1 MNIDFL
7 RRCGSPT
14 LELFFAGWGMDSRPF
29 AWAADLPHIA
39 NCDFAVCYD
48 YTGMEL
54 ESPDKASVDQASV
67 NLANANLANAN
78 QARPD
83 IRGYSE
89 VRVRAWSLGVYAAS
103 LVLPGLGSNVST
115 AVAINGT
122 LWPVDDELGIPH
134 AVYDATAAN
143 LSAESL
149 ERFNRRMC
157 GAHRAVFESRKP
169 LRSVDSLRAELL
181 HIRECAAD
189 RSRPQFKGWTQ
200 AVLSSRDKIFPIAN
214 MRRAWPATPQLELD
228 EPHYMPDIPFVTA
241 E

>member
-7 RRCGSPT
+7 RRSGSPT

-29 AWAADLPHIA
+29 AWAADSPHTA
-39 NCDFAVCYD
+39 DCDFAVCYD
-48 YTGMEL
+48 YTDIQL
-54 ESPDKASVDQASV
+54 DKV
-67 NLANANLANAN
+67 NQANAKLH
-78 QARPD
+78 
-83 IRGYSE
+83 GYSK

-103 LVLPGLGSNVST
+103 LVLPDMGCAIST

-143 LSAESL
+143 LTAESL

-157 GAHRAVFESRKP
+157 GAHRAVFEQRRP
-169 LRSVDSLRAELL
+169 LRTVDSLRAELL
-181 HIRECAAD
+181 NIRECAAD
-189 RSRPQFKGWTQ
+189 RAKPQFTGWTQ

-228 EPHYMPDIPFVTA
+228 EPHYMPDIPFVTV

>member
-7 RRCGSPT
+7 RRSGSPT

-29 AWAADLPHIA
+29 AWAADAPHTA
-39 NCDFAVCYD
+39 DCDFAVCYD
-48 YTGMEL
+48 YTDIQL
-54 ESPDKASVDQASV
+54 DKV
-67 NLANANLANAN
+67 NQANAQLH
-78 QARPD
+78 
-83 IRGYSE
+83 GYSK

-103 LVLPGLGSNVST
+103 LVLPDMGCAIST

-143 LSAESL
+143 LTDESL

-157 GAHRAVFESRKP
+157 GAHRAVFEQRRP

-189 RSRPQFKGWTQ
+189 RTRPQFTGWTQ

-214 MRRAWPATPQLELD
+214 MRRAWAATPQLELD

>member
-7 RRCGSPT
+7 RRSGSPT

-29 AWAADLPHIA
+29 AWAADSPHTA
-39 NCDFAVCYD
+39 DCDFAVCYD
-48 YTGMEL
+48 YTDIQL
-54 ESPDKASVDQASV
+54 DKV
-67 NLANANLANAN
+67 NQANAK
-78 QARPD
+78 
-83 IRGYSE
+83 IHGYSE

-103 LVLPGLGSNVST
+103 LVLPGLCCAIST

-122 LWPVDDELGIPH
+122 LWPVDDEMGIPH

-143 LSAESL
+143 LTAESL

-157 GAHRAVFESRKP
+157 GAHRPVFEARRP
-169 LRSVDSLRAELL
+169 LRTVDSLRAELL

-189 RSRPQFKGWTQ
+189 RTRPQFTGWTQ

-214 MRRAWPATPQLELD
+214 LRRAWPVTPQLELD
-228 EPHYMPDIPFVTA
+228 EPHYMPDIPFVTV

>member
-7 RRCGSPT
+7 RRSGSPT

-29 AWAADLPHIA
+29 AWAADSPHTA
-39 NCDFAVCYD
+39 DCDFAVCYD
-48 YTGMEL
+48 YTDIQL
-54 ESPDKASVDQASV
+54 DKV
-67 NLANANLANAN
+67 NQANAK
-78 QARPD
+78 
-83 IRGYSE
+83 IHGYSK

-103 LVLPGLGSNVST
+103 LVLPDMGCAIST

-143 LSAESL
+143 LTAESL

-157 GAHRAVFESRKP
+157 GAHRAVFEQRRP

-189 RSRPQFKGWTQ
+189 RTRPQFTGWTQ

-214 MRRAWPATPQLELD
+214 MRRAWAATPQLELD
-228 EPHYMPDIPFVTA
+228 EPHYMPDIPFVTV

>member
-7 RRCGSPT
+7 RRNGSPT

-29 AWAADLPHIA
+29 AWAADSPYTA
-39 NCDFAVCYD
+39 DCDFAVCYD
-48 YTGMEL
+48 YTDIQL
-54 ESPDKASVDQASV
+54 DKV
-67 NLANANLANAN
+67 NQANAK
-78 QARPD
+78 
-83 IRGYSE
+83 IHGYSK

-103 LVLPGLGSNVST
+103 LVLPDMGCAIST

-143 LSAESL
+143 LTAESL

-157 GAHRAVFESRKP
+157 GAHRPVFEARRP
-169 LRSVDSLRAELL
+169 LRTLDSLRAELL
-181 HIRECAAD
+181 NIRERAAD
-189 RSRPQFKGWTQ
+189 RAKPQFTGWTQ

-228 EPHYMPDIPFVTA
+228 EPHYMPDIPFVTV

>member
-7 RRCGSPT
+7 RCSGSPT

-29 AWAADLPHIA
+29 AWAADSPHTA
-39 NCDFAVCYD
+39 DCDFAVCYD
-48 YTGMEL
+48 YTDIQL
-54 ESPDKASVDQASV
+54 DKV
-67 NLANANLANAN
+67 NQANAQLH
-78 QARPD
+78 
-83 IRGYSE
+83 GYSK

-103 LVLPGLGSNVST
+103 LVLPDMGCAIST

-143 LSAESL
+143 LTAESL

-157 GAHRAVFESRKP
+157 GAHRAVFEQRRP

-189 RSRPQFKGWTQ
+189 RTRPQFTGWTQ

-214 MRRAWPATPQLELD
+214 MRRAWAATPQLELD
-228 EPHYMPDIPFVTA
+228 EPHYMPDIPFVTV

>member
-7 RRCGSPT
+7 RCSGSPT

-29 AWAADLPHIA
+29 AWAADAPHTA
-39 NCDFAVCYD
+39 DCDFAVCYD
-48 YTGMEL
+48 YTDIQL
-54 ESPDKASVDQASV
+54 DKV
-67 NLANANLANAN
+67 NQANAKLH
-78 QARPD
+78 
-83 IRGYSE
+83 GYSK

-103 LVLPGLGSNVST
+103 LVLPDMGCAIST

-143 LSAESL
+143 LTAESL

-157 GAHRAVFESRKP
+157 GAHRPVFEARRP
-169 LRSVDSLRAELL
+169 LRTVDSLRAELL
-181 HIRECAAD
+181 NIRECAAD
-189 RSRPQFKGWTQ
+189 RAKPQFTGWTQ

-214 MRRAWPATPQLELD
+214 MRRAWPATPQFELD
-228 EPHYMPDIPFVTA
+228 EPHYMPDIPFVTV

>member
-14 LELFFAGWGMDSRPF
+14 LELFFAGWGMDSRAF
-29 AWAADLPHIA
+29 AWAADSPHTA
-39 NCDFAVCYD
+39 SCDFAVCYD
-48 YTGMEL
+48 YTDMEL
-54 ESPDKASVDQASV
+54 DGAA
-67 NLANANLANAN
+67 
-78 QARPD
+78 
-83 IRGYSE
+83 IRTYSE

-103 LVLPGLGSNVST
+103 LVLPGLGCNVRR

-134 AVYDATAAN
+134 AVYDATAAS

-157 GAHRAVFESRKP
+157 GAHRPVFEARRP
-169 LRSVDSLRAELL
+169 MRTVDSLRAELL
-181 HIRECAAD
+181 HIRNSAAD
-189 RSRPQFKGWTQ
+189 RSRPQFTGWTQ
-200 AVLSSRDKIFPIAN
+200 AVLSSRDRIFPIAN
-214 MRRAWPATPQLELD
+214 LRRAWAATPQLELD

>member
-7 RRCGSPT
+7 RRSGSPT

-29 AWAADLPHIA
+29 AWAADAPHTA
-39 NCDFAVCYD
+39 DCDFAVCYD
-48 YTGMEL
+48 YTDIQL
-54 ESPDKASVDQASV
+54 DKV
-67 NLANANLANAN
+67 NQANAQLH
-78 QARPD
+78 
-83 IRGYSE
+83 GYSK

-103 LVLPGLGSNVST
+103 LVLPDMGCAIST

-143 LSAESL
+143 LTDESL

-157 GAHRAVFESRKP
+157 GAHRAVFEQRRP

-189 RSRPQFKGWTQ
+189 RTRPQFTGWTQ

-214 MRRAWPATPQLELD
+214 MRRAWAATPQLELD
-228 EPHYMPDIPFVTA
+228 EPHYMPDIPFVTV

>member
-7 RRCGSPT
+7 RCSGSPT

-29 AWAADLPHIA
+29 AWAADAPHTA
-39 NCDFAVCYD
+39 DCDFAVCYD
-48 YTGMEL
+48 YTDIQL
-54 ESPDKASVDQASV
+54 DKV
-67 NLANANLANAN
+67 NQANAKLH
-78 QARPD
+78 
-83 IRGYSE
+83 GYSK

-103 LVLPGLGSNVST
+103 LVLPDMGCAIST

-143 LSAESL
+143 LTDESL

-157 GAHRAVFESRKP
+157 GAHWAVFEQRRP

-189 RSRPQFKGWTQ
+189 RTRPQFTGWTQ

-214 MRRAWPATPQLELD
+214 MRRAWSATPQLELD
-228 EPHYMPDIPFVTA
+228 EPHYMPDIPFVTV

>member
-7 RRCGSPT
+7 RRSGSPT

-29 AWAADLPHIA
+29 AWAADSPHTA
-39 NCDFAVCYD
+39 DCDFAVCYD
-48 YTGMEL
+48 YTDIQL
-54 ESPDKASVDQASV
+54 DKV
-67 NLANANLANAN
+67 NQANAQLH
-78 QARPD
+78 
-83 IRGYSE
+83 GYSK

-103 LVLPGLGSNVST
+103 LVLPDMGCAIST

-143 LSAESL
+143 LTAESL

-157 GAHRAVFESRKP
+157 GAHRAVFEQRRP

-189 RSRPQFKGWTQ
+189 RTRPQFTGWTQ

-214 MRRAWPATPQLELD
+214 MRRAWAATPQLELD
-228 EPHYMPDIPFVTA
+228 EPHYMPDIPFVTV

>member
-7 RRCGSPT
+7 RHSGSPT

-29 AWAADLPHIA
+29 AWAADSPHTA
-39 NCDFAVCYD
+39 DCDFAVCYD
-48 YTGMEL
+48 YTDIQL
-54 ESPDKASVDQASV
+54 DKV
-67 NLANANLANAN
+67 NQANAKLH
-78 QARPD
+78 
-83 IRGYSE
+83 GYSK

-103 LVLPGLGSNVST
+103 LVLPDMGCAIST

-143 LSAESL
+143 LTAESL

-157 GAHRAVFESRKP
+157 GAHRAVFEQRRP

-189 RSRPQFKGWTQ
+189 RTRPQFTGWTQ

-214 MRRAWPATPQLELD
+214 MRRAWAATPQLELD
-228 EPHYMPDIPFVTA
+228 EPHYMPDIPFVTV

>member
-7 RRCGSPT
+7 RRCGTAT

-29 AWAADLPHIA
+29 AWAADSPHTA
-39 NCDFAVCYD
+39 GCDFAVCYD
-48 YTGMEL
+48 YTDMQL
-54 ESPDKASVDQASV
+54 TSVDQAS
-67 NLANANLANAN
+67 A
-78 QARPD
+78 D
-83 IRGYSE
+83 ISGYGE
-89 VRVRAWSLGVYAAS
+89 VRVRAWSLGVYVAS
-103 LVLPGLGSNVST
+103 LVVPGLGCKVSK

-134 AVYDATAAN
+134 AVYDATAAS

-157 GAHRAVFESRKP
+157 GAHRPVFEARRP

-181 HIRECAAD
+181 HIRDCAAD
-189 RSRPQFKGWTQ
+189 RSRPQFTGWTQ
-200 AVLSSRDKIFPIAN
+200 AVLSSRDKIFPVAN
-214 MRRAWPATPQLELD
+214 MRRAWPETPRLELD

>member
-7 RRCGSPT
+7 RRSGSPT

-29 AWAADLPHIA
+29 AWAADSPHTA
-39 NCDFAVCYD
+39 DCDFAVCYD
-48 YTGMEL
+48 YTDIQL
-54 ESPDKASVDQASV
+54 DKV
-67 NLANANLANAN
+67 NQANAQLH
-78 QARPD
+78 
-83 IRGYSE
+83 GYSK

-103 LVLPGLGSNVST
+103 LVLPDMGCAIST

-122 LWPVDDELGIPH
+122 LWPVDDDLGIPH

-157 GAHRAVFESRKP
+157 GAHRAIFESRRP

-189 RSRPQFKGWTQ
+189 RSRPQFTGWTQ

>member
-7 RRCGSPT
+7 RCSGCPT

-29 AWAADLPHIA
+29 AWAADSPHTA
-39 NCDFAVCYD
+39 GCDFAVCYD
-48 YTGMEL
+48 YTNMEL
-54 ESPDKASVDQASV
+54 DGSA
-67 NLANANLANAN
+67 
-78 QARPD
+78 
-83 IRGYSE
+83 IRTYSE

-103 LVLPGLGSNVST
+103 IVLPGLGCTVGK

-134 AVYDATAAN
+134 AVYDGTAAS

-157 GAHRAVFESRKP
+157 GAHRAVFETRKP
-169 LRSVDSLRAELL
+169 LRSVDSLLAELL
-181 HIRECAAD
+181 YIRECAAD
-189 RSRPQFKGWTQ
+189 RSRPQFTGWTQ

>member
-7 RRCGSPT
+7 RRSGSPT

-29 AWAADLPHIA
+29 AWAADSPHTA
-39 NCDFAVCYD
+39 DCDFAVCYD
-48 YTGMEL
+48 YTDIQL
-54 ESPDKASVDQASV
+54 DKV
-67 NLANANLANAN
+67 NQANAQLH
-78 QARPD
+78 
-83 IRGYSE
+83 GYSK

-103 LVLPGLGSNVST
+103 LVLPDMGCAIST

-143 LSAESL
+143 LTAESL

-157 GAHRAVFESRKP
+157 GAHRAVFEQRRP
-169 LRSVDSLRAELL
+169 LRTVDSLRAELL

-189 RSRPQFKGWTQ
+189 RTRPQFTGWTQ

-214 MRRAWPATPQLELD
+214 MRRAWSATPQLELD
-228 EPHYMPDIPFVTA
+228 EPHYMPDIPFVTV

>member
-7 RRCGSPT
+7 RCSGSPT

-29 AWAADLPHIA
+29 AWAADAPHTA
-39 NCDFAVCYD
+39 DCDFAVCYD
-48 YTGMEL
+48 YTDIQL
-54 ESPDKASVDQASV
+54 DKV
-67 NLANANLANAN
+67 NQANAKLH
-78 QARPD
+78 
-83 IRGYSE
+83 GYSK

-103 LVLPGLGSNVST
+103 LVLPDMGCAIST

-143 LSAESL
+143 LTAESL

-157 GAHRAVFESRKP
+157 GAHRAVFEQRRP

-189 RSRPQFKGWTQ
+189 RTRPQFTGWTQ

-214 MRRAWPATPQLELD
+214 MRRAWSATPQLELD
-228 EPHYMPDIPFVTA
+228 EPHYMPDIPFVTV

>member
-7 RRCGSPT
+7 RRNGSPT

-29 AWAADLPHIA
+29 AWAADSPYTA
-39 NCDFAVCYD
+39 DCDFAVCYD
-48 YTGMEL
+48 YTDIQL
-54 ESPDKASVDQASV
+54 DKV
-67 NLANANLANAN
+67 NQANAK
-78 QARPD
+78 
-83 IRGYSE
+83 IHGYSK

-103 LVLPGLGSNVST
+103 LVLPDMGCAIST

-143 LSAESL
+143 LTAESL

-157 GAHRAVFESRKP
+157 GAHRSIFEARRP

-181 HIRECAAD
+181 HIRQCAAD
-189 RSRPQFKGWTQ
+189 RARPQFTGWTQ

-228 EPHYMPDIPFVTA
+228 EPHYMPDIPFVTV

>member
-7 RRCGSPT
+7 RRSGSPT

-29 AWAADLPHIA
+29 AWAADSPHTA
-39 NCDFAVCYD
+39 DCDFAVCYD
-48 YTGMEL
+48 YTDIQL
-54 ESPDKASVDQASV
+54 DKV
-67 NLANANLANAN
+67 NQANAQLH
-78 QARPD
+78 
-83 IRGYSE
+83 GYSK

-103 LVLPGLGSNVST
+103 LVLPDMGCAIST

-143 LSAESL
+143 LTAESL

-157 GAHRAVFESRKP
+157 GAHRAVFEQRRP

-189 RSRPQFKGWTQ
+189 RTRPQFTGWTQ

-228 EPHYMPDIPFVTA
+228 ESHYMPDIPFVTV

>member
-7 RRCGSPT
+7 RRSGSPT

-29 AWAADLPHIA
+29 AWAADSPHTA
-39 NCDFAVCYD
+39 DCDFAVCYD
-48 YTGMEL
+48 YTDIQL
-54 ESPDKASVDQASV
+54 DKV
-67 NLANANLANAN
+67 NQANAK
-78 QARPD
+78 
-83 IRGYSE
+83 IHGYSE

-103 LVLPGLGSNVST
+103 LVLPSLGCAIST

-143 LSAESL
+143 LTAESL

-157 GAHRAVFESRKP
+157 GAHRAVFEQRRP

-189 RSRPQFKGWTQ
+189 RTRPQFTGWTQ

>member
-7 RRCGSPT
+7 RRSGSPT

-29 AWAADLPHIA
+29 AWAADAPHTA
-39 NCDFAVCYD
+39 DCDFAVCYD
-48 YTGMEL
+48 YTDIQL
-54 ESPDKASVDQASV
+54 DKV
-67 NLANANLANAN
+67 NQANAQLH
-78 QARPD
+78 
-83 IRGYSE
+83 GYSK

-103 LVLPGLGSNVST
+103 LVLPDMGCAIST

-143 LSAESL
+143 LTAESL

-157 GAHRAVFESRKP
+157 GAHRAVFEQRRP

-189 RSRPQFKGWTQ
+189 RTRPQFTGWTQ

-214 MRRAWPATPQLELD
+214 MRRAWAATPQLELD

>member
-7 RRCGSPT
+7 RCSGSPT

-29 AWAADLPHIA
+29 AWAADSPHTA
-39 NCDFAVCYD
+39 DCDFAVCYD
-48 YTGMEL
+48 YTDIQL
-54 ESPDKASVDQASV
+54 DRVNQASAK
-67 NLANANLANAN
+67 LH
-78 QARPD
+78 
-83 IRGYSE
+83 GYSE

-103 LVLPGLGSNVST
+103 LVLPGLCCAIST

-122 LWPVDDELGIPH
+122 LWPVDDEMGIPH

-143 LSAESL
+143 LTAESL

-157 GAHRAVFESRKP
+157 GAHRPVFEARRP
-169 LRSVDSLRAELL
+169 LRTVDSLRAELL
-181 HIRECAAD
+181 NIRECAAD
-189 RSRPQFKGWTQ
+189 RAKPQFTGWTQ

-214 MRRAWPATPQLELD
+214 MRRAWSATPQLELD
-228 EPHYMPDIPFVTA
+228 EPHYMPDIPFVTV

>member
-7 RRCGSPT
+7 RRSGSPT

-29 AWAADLPHIA
+29 AWAADSPHTA
-39 NCDFAVCYD
+39 DCDFAVCYD
-48 YTGMEL
+48 YTDIQL
-54 ESPDKASVDQASV
+54 DRVNQASAK
-67 NLANANLANAN
+67 LH
-78 QARPD
+78 
-83 IRGYSE
+83 GYSE

-103 LVLPGLGSNVST
+103 LVLPDMGCAIST

-143 LSAESL
+143 LTAESL

-157 GAHRAVFESRKP
+157 GAHRAVFEQRRP

-189 RSRPQFKGWTQ
+189 RTRPQFTGWTQ

-214 MRRAWPATPQLELD
+214 MRRAWAATPQLELD
-228 EPHYMPDIPFVTA
+228 EPHYMPDIPFVTV

>member
-7 RRCGSPT
+7 RCSGSPT

-29 AWAADLPHIA
+29 AWAADSPHSA
-39 NCDFAVCYD
+39 SCDFAVCYD
-48 YTGMEL
+48 YTDMEL
-54 ESPDKASVDQASV
+54 ASPDKASV
-67 NLANANLANAN
+67 NLANANLV
-78 QARPD
+78 RPD
-83 IRGYSE
+83 LRSYSNL
-89 VRVRAWSLGVYAAS
+89 RVRAWSLGVYAAS
-103 LVLPGLGSNVST
+103 LVLPGLGCNVSK

-122 LWPVDDELGIPH
+122 LWPIDDELGIPH
-134 AVYDATAAN
+134 AVYDATAAS

-157 GAHRAVFESRKP
+157 GAHRAVFEARRP
-169 LRSVDSLRAELL
+169 LRTVDSLRAELL

-189 RSRPQFKGWTQ
+189 RGRAQFTGWTQ

-214 MRRAWPATPQLELD
+214 MRRAWPVTPQLELD
-228 EPHYMPDIPFVTA
+228 EPHYMPDIPFVTV

>member
-7 RRCGSPT
+7 RRSGSPT

-29 AWAADLPHIA
+29 AWAADSPHTA
-39 NCDFAVCYD
+39 DCDFAVCYD
-48 YTGMEL
+48 YTDMQL
-54 ESPDKASVDQASV
+54 DKV
-67 NLANANLANAN
+67 NQANAK
-78 QARPD
+78 
-83 IRGYSE
+83 IHGYSE

-103 LVLPGLGSNVST
+103 LVLPGLCCAIST

-143 LSAESL
+143 LTAESL

-157 GAHRAVFESRKP
+157 GAHRPIFEARRP
-169 LRSVDSLRAELL
+169 LRTVDSLRAELL
-181 HIRECAAD
+181 NIRECAAD
-189 RSRPQFKGWTQ
+189 RAKPQFTGWTQ

-214 MRRAWPATPQLELD
+214 MRRAWPATPQFELD

>member
-7 RRCGSPT
+7 RRSGSPT

-29 AWAADLPHIA
+29 AWAADAPHTA
-39 NCDFAVCYD
+39 DCDFAVCYD
-48 YTGMEL
+48 YTDIQL
-54 ESPDKASVDQASV
+54 DKV
-67 NLANANLANAN
+67 NQANAKLH
-78 QARPD
+78 
-83 IRGYSE
+83 GYSK

-103 LVLPGLGSNVST
+103 LVLPDMGCAIST

-143 LSAESL
+143 LTAESL

-157 GAHRAVFESRKP
+157 GAHRAVFEQRRP

-189 RSRPQFKGWTQ
+189 RTRPQFTGWTQ

>member
-7 RRCGSPT
+7 RRSGSPT

-29 AWAADLPHIA
+29 AWAADSPHTA
-39 NCDFAVCYD
+39 DCDFAVCYD
-48 YTGMEL
+48 YTDIQL
-54 ESPDKASVDQASV
+54 DKV
-67 NLANANLANAN
+67 NQANAKLH
-78 QARPD
+78 
-83 IRGYSE
+83 GYSK

-103 LVLPGLGSNVST
+103 LVLPDMGCAIST

-143 LSAESL
+143 LTAESL

-157 GAHRAVFESRKP
+157 GAHRAVFEQRRP

-189 RSRPQFKGWTQ
+189 RTRPQFTGWTQ

-214 MRRAWPATPQLELD
+214 MRRAWPATPQFELD
-228 EPHYMPDIPFVTA
+228 EPHYMPDIPFVTV

>member
-7 RRCGSPT
+7 RRSGSPT

-29 AWAADLPHIA
+29 AWAADAPHTA
-39 NCDFAVCYD
+39 DCDFAVCYD
-48 YTGMEL
+48 YTDIQL
-54 ESPDKASVDQASV
+54 DKV
-67 NLANANLANAN
+67 NQANAKLH
-78 QARPD
+78 
-83 IRGYSE
+83 GYSK

-103 LVLPGLGSNVST
+103 LVLPDMGCAIST

-143 LSAESL
+143 LTAESL

-157 GAHRAVFESRKP
+157 GAHKAVFEARKP
-169 LRSVDSLRAELL
+169 LRGVGSLLDELRSIKASAAEG
-181 HIRECAAD
+181 A
-189 RSRPQFKGWTQ
+189 RPQFADWTR
-200 AVLSSRDKIFPIAN
+200 AVLGKKDKIFPVAN
-214 MRRAWPATPQLELD
+214 QRRAWAETPLAQAVLELD

-241 E
+241 

>member
-7 RRCGSPT
+7 RRSGSPT

-29 AWAADLPHIA
+29 AWAADSPHTA
-39 NCDFAVCYD
+39 SCDFAVCYD
-48 YTGMEL
+48 YKDMEL
-54 ESPDKASVDQASV
+54 DGPGQASV
-67 NLANANLANAN
+67 NQANVN

-122 LWPVDDELGIPH
+122 LWPVDDDLGIPH

-143 LSAESL
+143 LFAESL

-157 GAHRAVFESRKP
+157 GAHRAVFEARKP

-181 HIRECAAD
+181 NIRECAAD
-189 RSRPQFKGWTQ
+189 RAKPQFTGWTQ

>member
-7 RRCGSPT
+7 RRSGSPT

-29 AWAADLPHIA
+29 AWAADAPHTA
-39 NCDFAVCYD
+39 DCDFAVCYD
-48 YTGMEL
+48 YTDIQL
-54 ESPDKASVDQASV
+54 DKV
-67 NLANANLANAN
+67 NQANAQLH
-78 QARPD
+78 
-83 IRGYSE
+83 GYSK

-103 LVLPGLGSNVST
+103 LVLPDMGCAIST

-143 LSAESL
+143 LTAESL

-157 GAHRAVFESRKP
+157 GAHRAVFESRRP

-189 RSRPQFKGWTQ
+189 RSRPQFTGWTQ